1 MQMEVFR
8 ISIHIIFLLAKY
20 KFEQI
25 AVKTTAVPLIDEFTD
40 LRHYETEIVM
50 IFYDFQKKN

>member
-25 AVKTTAVPLIDEFTD
+25 AVKTTAVHEFTS
-40 LRHYETEIVM
+40 L
-50 IFYDFQKKN
+50 